1 MNTDRAR
8 QLRNNQ
14 TLAERTLWQYLRKHQ
29 RGVKFRRQQPIGPY
43 ITDFVCFEKRLII
56 EIDGGQHQEQIEY
69 DAIRTEWLKQQG
81 YKVLRF
87 WNNEVLSEL
96 AGVITSIEVE
106 LNLHPLPGPP
116 P

>member
-1 MNTDRAR
+1 MNTARAR

-14 TLAERTLWQYLRKHQ
+14 TKAERTLWQRLRKQ
-29 RGVKFRRQQPIGPY
+29 QMGVKFRRQQPLGPY
-43 ITDFVCFEKRLII
+43 IADFVCFEKRLII

-69 DAIRTEWLKQQG
+69 DEIRTDWLKHQG
-81 YKVLRF
+81 YRILRF

-96 AGVITSIEVE
+96 ANVIAIIDIE
-106 LNLHPLPGPP
+106 LNLHPHPCPP